1 MEAPK
6 WGYCHPLIFEVE
18 KVKGYLGVITN
29 FRQAGDTYEFAKTTM
44 RRFYLSDA
52 WSAAVSQK
60 PYIVQGKAQINK
72 IKPFEIDMVRG
83 VLDGEQKSPN
93 DIFAVK

>member
-1 MEAPK
+1 
-6 WGYCHPLIFEVE
+6 
-18 KVKGYLGVITN
+18 
-29 FRQAGDTYEFAKTTM
+29 M